1 MSLYNMMNGV
11 NPATFLFLP
20 MLGKHPDNY
29 PRFRDCFIT
38 DDNTILVLTRVG
50 GSNRGCGYGEEEI
63 MKSPYFIKTYDADW
77 DNTYGYYEFKVP
89 EVWKDEFE
97 SLLNGNKPSE
107 KYLIQMCEVYPKLKD
122 KFHELFD

>member
-1 MSLYNMMNGV
+1 MNGV

-107 KYLIQMCEVYPKLKD
+107 KYLIQIFTFLEN
-122 KFHELFD
+122 